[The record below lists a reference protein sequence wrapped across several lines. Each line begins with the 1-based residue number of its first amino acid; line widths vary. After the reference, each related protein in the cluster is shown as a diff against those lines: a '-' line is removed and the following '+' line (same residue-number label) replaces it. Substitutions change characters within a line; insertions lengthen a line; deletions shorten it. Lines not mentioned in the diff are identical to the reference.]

1 MCRWMYVHF
10 KLISKIFLTLE
21 DALACWSSCR
31 SRIFTCKLA
40 EYTRSSSFIISSKIS
55 FSTWCTTS
63 ETKFELLS
71 GWGAP
76 VVDTNRNSSLSFNL
90 NSEKEKTEYKKYC
103 SELDLDKWHEREE
116 EWIEIVEGRI
126 EIYINNGQTYKRMDQ

>member
-63 ETKFELLS
+63 ETKFKLLS

-90 NSEKEKTEYKKYC
+90 NSEKEKTEYNIVFY
-103 SELDLDKWHEREE
+103 LIWTMTQERRRVNKNSRRKPRPHTS
-116 EWIEIVEGRI
+116 W
-126 EIYINNGQTYKRMDQ
+126 